1 MGEDAPT
8 SAGDPSGEPRRT
20 PRLALRSPYA
30 VLVPLTAL
38 AAGLLFATSAET
50 AQGTDLRADRR
61 LRLTELIARERADVQ
76 RREAAAAEL
85 REEVERIATAAAQAD
100 AGVAAATA
108 PAALELAAGLT
119 PVTGPAVTVSLD
131 DAPRREGRPALSDDP
146 DDLVVHQQ
154 DVQAVV
160 NALWAGG
167 AEAMTL
173 MGQRIVS
180 TSAVRCV
187 GNTVILHGRVYG
199 PPFVVTAVGDPQRMR
214 ESLDRDEGVAYFR
227 TFVDRFG
234 LGYDVRSVREVELP
248 AYDGPLELPS
258 VRGG

>member
-1 MGEDAPT
+1 MEQ
-8 SAGDPSGEPRRT
+8 ERRRPRGRAWT
-20 PRLALRSPYA
+20 

-38 AAGLLFATSAET
+38 AAGLLFATSAST

-61 LRLTELIARERADVQ
+61 LQLTELIARERADVAA
-76 RREAAAAEL
+76 RERDAARLREAVQAASLAAAAGDDRVTE
-85 REEVERIATAAAQAD
+85 
-100 AGVAAATA
+100 AGA
-108 PAALELAAGLT
+108 PAELEMAAGLV
-119 PVTGPAVTVSLD
+119 PVEGPAVTVSLD
-131 DAPRREGRPALSDDP
+131 DAPRREGRPPLSDDP
-146 DDLVVHQQ
+146 DDLVIHQQ

-199 PPFVVTAVGDPQRMR
+199 PPFVVTAVGEPARLR
-214 ESLDRDEGVAYFR
+214 ASLDADPGVAYFR

-234 LGYDVRSVREVELP
+234 LGYDVRTSRAVTLP
-248 AYDGPLELPS
+248 AYDGPLELPH
-258 VRGG
+258 VREQAAP